1 MNKYI
6 AKAFILMFASISLFT
21 SCIKD
26 EAPNAEA
33 DIISVKVDGITLLRQ
48 PEVSNNEIKMY
59 NGWDDVTKL
68 APTFTITDGATIEPA
83 SGTVRDFTT
92 PQTYTVT
99 SQDGQWKKVYTVS
112 FISNDIVTH
121 YSFDAIKPTTAE
133 LPYHVFIDKGVDGGE
148 LEWGSGNKGFNI
160 VARGKPATDYPTSQ
174 AVEGLKGACAKLTT
188 VSTGKN
194 PSSFF
199 GIYIPGIA
207 AGNLFIGEFKP
218 KVGGKTSYLKATSF
232 GIPFRKKPEIL
243 VGYYKYKAGDKLVD
257 SDGKEI
263 MGKKDDFAIYAVLF
277 ENTVDNK
284 GYLDGG
290 NSLSSKD
297 IVLKAELTDR
307 KETGEWTKFT
317 LPFEVMNGKTIEPK
331 KLAEGGY
338 SFAIIMSSS
347 KDGAKFEG
355 AIGSTLY
362 VDELQL
368 FCE

>member
-1 MNKYI
+1 
-6 AKAFILMFASISLFT
+6 
-21 SCIKD
+21 
-26 EAPNAEA
+26 
-33 DIISVKVDGITLLRQ
+33 
-48 PEVSNNEIKMY
+48 
-59 NGWDDVTKL
+59 
-68 APTFTITDGATIEPA
+68 
-83 SGTVRDFTT
+83 
-92 PQTYTVT
+92 
-99 SQDGQWKKVYTVS
+99 
-112 FISNDIVTH
+112 
-121 YSFDAIKPTTAE
+121 
-133 LPYHVFIDKGVDGGE
+133 
-148 LEWGSGNKGFNI
+148 
-160 VARGKPATDYPTSQ
+160 
-174 AVEGLKGACAKLTT
+174 
-188 VSTGKN
+188 
-194 PSSFF
+194 
-199 GIYIPGIA
+199 
-207 AGNLFIGEFKP
+207 
-218 KVGGKTSYLKATSF
+218 
-232 GIPFRKKPEIL
+232 
-243 VGYYKYKAGDKLVD
+243 
-257 SDGKEI
+257 

-317 LPFEVMNGKTIEPK
+317 LPFEAMNGKTIEPK